1 MTIYSRLPSVFFICC
16 FFLIPG
22 LLQAQ
27 EGNHCA
33 VKKSPFR
40 ISMETG
46 NKIFTSQCQSCHH
59 ADSLKSTSSIQ
70 DLGGK
75 MVSGDKMKLIV
86 FMMKGQITPEEKNG
100 KNNQKTMP
108 VYPDMKDQD
117 MADVLTYIRNSFGNK
132 ESAVKASE
140 VQSARS
146 RLN

>member
-1 MTIYSRLPSVFFICC
+1 MTIYSGPRHIIFICC
-16 FFLIPG
+16 FFLLPV
-22 LLQAQ
+22 LLKAQ

-40 ISMETG
+40 ISMEAG
-46 NKIFTSQCQSCHH
+46 NKIFINQCQSCHRT
-59 ADSLKSTSSIQ
+59 DSLKSPANNLVLDSKT
-70 DLGGK
+70 
-75 MVSGDKMKLIV
+75 VSGDKMKLIA
-86 FMMKGQITPEEKNG
+86 FMIKGQTTQEDNIG

-140 VQSARS
+140 VKSARS